1 MAVLLAIWVLVLT
14 SVHPSAAMPFSTT
27 IDGSVSPNS
36 AESSGSLESD
46 TSATDVSFTST
57 ETSTFIS
64 STNSIITNEPTT
76 SKPVTVAAAIM
87 DFIQQHMNLIII
99 AGVLLIL
106 LIVIVCTVILVK
118 QNYNASAYYPS
129 SYPKKKYV
137 DEQDRGGSAKT
148 FNEIPEKV
156 NEESKEDGGSSS
168 EQLQADIRTATHNL
182 KKKSPSKSEADAAE
196 QGEPAQ
202 SPDKEGGSTTPP
214 GAGEKERGG
223 QTSDTTENKG
233 NKAPEMGCKEGGSDK
248 LPKEKEPKGGGE
260 GDKRGNK
267 EHDDEPGKTK
277 GAKKKSESGGD
288 SSTNCN
294 QQSASGKLASEQ
306 VADTAGTK
314 GVNNVV
320 SSEGQKPKEVKLAQQ
335 GFSEASNVAEP
346 SADVNDLEKTPLIPN
361 LNGVPNDSTAF

>member
-1 MAVLLAIWVLVLT
+1 MV
-14 SVHPSAAMPFSTT
+14 
-27 IDGSVSPNS
+27 
-36 AESSGSLESD
+36 
-46 TSATDVSFTST
+46 
-57 ETSTFIS
+57 FIH
-64 STNSIITNEPTT
+64 
-76 SKPVTVAAAIM
+76 
-87 DFIQQHMNLIII
+87 QHMSLIII

-156 NEESKEDGGSSS
+156 NEETKEDGESSS
-168 EQLQADIRTATHNL
+168 KQLEADIRTATHNL
-182 KKKSPSKSEADAAE
+182 KKKTPSKTEADAAE
-196 QGEPAQ
+196 QGEPSQ
-202 SPDKEGGSTTPP
+202 SPDKEGGSITSP

-223 QTSDTTENKG
+223 QTSDTTENKD
-233 NKAPEMGCKEGGSDK
+233 NKAPETDCKEGGSDK
-248 LPKEKEPKGGGE
+248 LSNEKEPKGGGE

-294 QQSASGKLASEQ
+294 QQSASGKIASEQ
-306 VADTAGTK
+306 VADTAETK
-314 GVNNVV
+314 DVNNVV

-335 GFSEASNVAEP
+335 GFSEASNVTEP
-346 SADVNDLEKTPLIPN
+346 SADVSDLEKTPLIPN
-361 LNGVPNDSTAF
+361 LNGVPNVSTAF